1 METGVRAGEATAEE
15 ASMRRA
21 ISARSHV
28 PRARGRLA
36 RSATALVCLVT
47 FVVLAAAVADGAVVQ
62 VELSVLM
69 FAADR
74 RAPLP
79 DIVMGVFSLI
89 GGGDRLS
96 FLTAVLLASL
106 VTRGRYRTASF
117 VGAGFVGAE
126 ALSAALKAFFDRPRP
141 PLDHRAAFVSPDWI
155 GEASVALVALAV
167 VAAWRTGW
175 RWPAVA
181 AAVFFALA
189 LGLDRVGELVIPAQ
203 ASRDSFPSGHALR
216 SAALV
221 ASVIL
226 VLWTTRWRVSLLVT
240 GAAFVAAVGIS
251 RVYLGLHY
259 PSDVLGGWSVAVSVV
274 LALSVVPFLDPI
286 GGPAV
291 PRGEELPVREELIAS
306 AARTSGE
313 RKRELRERQTP

>member
-1 METGVRAGEATAEE
+1 MIIEMRALRTRSRYVR
-15 ASMRRA
+15 
-21 ISARSHV
+21 
-28 PRARGRLA
+28 L
-36 RSATALVCLVT
+36 ATALVCLAA
-47 FVVLAAAVADGAVVQ
+47 FVVLAAAVADGALAQ
-62 VELSVLM
+62 GELTVLL
-69 FAADR
+69 FAVDR

-79 DIVMGVFSLI
+79 DIVMGVFSLV
-89 GGGDRLS
+89 GGGDRVS

-106 VTRGRYRTASF
+106 VTRGRYGTASF

-126 ALSAALKAFFDRPRP
+126 VLSAVLKAFFARPRP
-141 PLDHRAAFVSPDWI
+141 PVDHRAAFVSPDWI
-155 GEASVALVALAV
+155 GEASVAVVALAV
-167 VAAWRTGW
+167 VAAWRTRW

-189 LGLDRVGELVIPAQ
+189 LGLDRAGELVIPAQ
-203 ASRDSFPSGHALR
+203 ASKDSFPSGHALR

-226 VLWTTRWRVSLLVT
+226 VLWTTRWRASLLVT
-240 GAAFVAAVGIS
+240 GAAFVAAVGVS

-286 GGPAV
+286 GGPVV
-291 PRGEELPVREELIAS
+291 PRGEELPVREERSPS

-313 RKRELRERQTP
+313 SKREQTP